1 MSSRLVSIII
11 PLYNGE
17 PFIEATIH
25 SVLEQTYQNIEII
38 VLDDGSSDN
47 SARIVKTFS
56 DEKIRYVLNETNLGL
71 NQNIKKG
78 IELANG
84 EYICLLGHDD
94 LYVKDKL
101 EKQITYIE
109 ENNLDG
115 VYAACFILHKE
126 GTVTEQLCNHFD
138 QKVKNK
144 DSTLMNDIYIPD
156 CKVSLP
162 MSQSALFKRVVL
174 KALNPL
180 RDKVR
185 LDDWPILVKTFE
197 HYNMGFINEPMFY
210 WRQHDN
216 NMYKNIWYNMTIS
229 VEALSEVIPQ
239 EMRMRCFA
247 NNINFMSGHFASLH
261 DTKTAL
267 KLCLASF
274 CLNPSKEKFKSI
286 YKHSRRLLKE
296 TFRKSRKIHEK
307 KIP

>member
-1 MSSRLVSIII
+1 MSNRRVSIII

-25 SVLEQTYQNIEII
+25 SVLEQTHQNIEII
-38 VLDDGSSDN
+38 ILDDGSSDN
-47 SARIVKTFS
+47 SAEIVQTINDDRIHY
-56 DEKIRYVLNETNLGL
+56 ILNETNLGL
-71 NQNIKKG
+71 NKNIKKG
-78 IELANG
+78 IELATG
-84 EYICLLGHDD
+84 EYICILGHDD

-115 VYAACFILHKE
+115 VYAACFILDKD
-126 GTVTEQLCNHFD
+126 GTVSEHLCNDFD

-144 DSTLMNDIYIPD
+144 DRTLINDIYIPD
-156 CKVSLP
+156 YKVTLP
-162 MSQSALFKRVVL
+162 MSQSALFKSVVL
-174 KALNPL
+174 KELNPL

-185 LDDWPILVKTFE
+185 LDDWPILVKAFE
-197 HYNMGFINEPMFY
+197 NYNMGFINEPMFY

-216 NMYKNIWYNMTIS
+216 NMHKNIWYNITIS
-229 VEALSEVIPQ
+229 VEALLEVIPE
-239 EMRMRCFA
+239 EMRLLCFA
-247 NNINFMSGHFASLH
+247 NNINFMSGHFASH
-261 DTKTAL
+261 RDTKTAL

-296 TFRKSRKIHEK
+296 TLRKSRKPHEK
-307 KIP
+307 KST